1 MQLDNDWKCKCR
13 RHLETIP
20 KVKGMK
26 LNSKKNVI
34 KYQYSDKCLKTH
46 MGKKK
51 KLQRS
56 KFAWH
61 GSSG

>member
-1 MQLDNDWKCKCR
+1 
-13 RHLETIP
+13 
-20 KVKGMK
+20 MK

-61 GSSG
+61 GSSGWSHACLSCVFSFDFYLWEQNEEE